1 MRSDGSS
8 FSGFP
13 MPTGNAESLVSFLGM
28 EPPLRSHFQW
38 GGAPID
44 GRKPGGGARVGVSGL
59 SRVD

>member
-1 MRSDGSS
+1 
-8 FSGFP
+8 
-13 MPTGNAESLVSFLGM
+13 MPTGNAESLVSLLGV

-38 GGAPID
+38 GGAPTD